1 MKILLTLTVTLFCS
15 FTGLTQYSTSWIP
28 LPTETNVTNGATNGM
43 WFTAQSDFTIKALM
57 VPDGIMSNTANQSIA
72 VLKFTGSGAAS
83 TPSMNYSVL
92 FLVQDTYAL
101 DSIPCNVDIEVGD
114 HIGIIGSR
122 FNTSVNAE
130 QSSNTTTAGYST
142 SIGGNATPLY
152 RLLANSPLGNQ
163 APNVVWMPSTSASIV
178 RIEMYLETCQA
189 PEPTSVT
196 SANLSCFGDTNASIS
211 ASITGSGGPYIMEW
225 STGDSNINSISNLGA
240 GMYTLSI
247 TDNIGC
253 VGDSVVEI
261 LEPDSLY
268 AEFGYV
274 EPLCFGASDGQI
286 TANVFGG
293 TSPFTYLWSNST
305 TANPLIG
312 AAGGN
317 YLLSLQ
323 DSNGCAYSEWAVLT
337 QPELLELVKDT
348 IQDVICAGD
357 SNGQFWVITNGGTIP
372 YTYLWNDPQ
381 SQTLPNAT
389 NLSEDIFTL
398 TATDLNGCIATLT
411 DSVGHVNDLPEVDLG
426 PDIPLPASGNIVLN
440 APASMNAY
448 LWSTSSSY
456 ASLTVTLPGQYWV
469 SITDSNTCSNSDT
482 INILEPAPLSSS
494 TMQSQELKIFPNPAF
509 ETLNVQL
516 PAGLEGQ
523 FLSIVDAKGSVLHT
537 QPLKPNSQVDLSQ
550 IPGGLYILRVD
561 GDNSSWTSKL
571 SVVK

>member
-1 MKILLTLTVTLFCS
+1 M
-15 FTGLTQYSTSWIP
+15 
-28 LPTETNVTNGATNGM
+28 TNGATNGM

-83 TPSMNYSVL
+83 TPSTNYSVL
-92 FLVQDTYAL
+92 FLVQDTYVL

-130 QSSNTTTAGYST
+130 QSSNTTTGGYST

-152 RLLANSPLGNQ
+152 RLQANSPLGNQ

-211 ASITGSGGPYIMEW
+211 AAISGNYGPYVMQW

-253 VGDSVVEI
+253 VGDSVIDIV
-261 LEPDSLY
+261 EPDSLY
-268 AEFGYV
+268 AEFEYL
-274 EPLCFGASDGQI
+274 EPLCFGQLTGQI
-286 TANVFGG
+286 TANPVGG
-293 TSPFTYLWSNST
+293 TSPYTLLWSNGS
-305 TANPLIG
+305 ASNPVTNIG
-312 AAGGN
+312 AGN
-317 YLLSLQ
+317 INVTIE
-323 DSNGCAYSEWAVLT
+323 DSNDCIYVTTVTLG

-348 IQDVICAGD
+348 IQDVTCAGD

-494 TMQSQELKIFPNPAF
+494 TMQSQELKVFPNPAF
-509 ETLNVQL
+509 ETLNVQFS
-516 PAGLEGQ
+516 AGFEEHL
-523 FLSIVDAKGSVLHT
+523 LSIVDAKGSVLHT

-550 IPGGLYILRVD
+550 IPRGLYILRVD